1 MPATLPLR
9 AVSIIGSYVGS
20 PAEMGTMMALARQ
33 CTLPELPL
41 STRPIAEVNQA
52 LQDLRSGA
60 IRGRVVLQP

>member
-20 PAEMGTMMALARQ
+20 PAEMGEMMALARQ
-33 CTLPELPL
+33 GTLPALPL
-41 STRPIAEVNQA
+41 STRPMAEVNLA

-60 IRGRVVLQP
+60 VRGRVVLQP